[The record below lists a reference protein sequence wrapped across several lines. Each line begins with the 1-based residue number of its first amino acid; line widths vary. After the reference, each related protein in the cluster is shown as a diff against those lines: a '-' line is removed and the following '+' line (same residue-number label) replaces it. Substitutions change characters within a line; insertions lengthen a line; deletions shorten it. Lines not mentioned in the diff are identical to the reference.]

1 MVNQM
6 LLLSNVFV
14 MGFDGFV
21 ELPWVDELLAGPID
35 PVEGKNVGE
44 EDNSSLQNRGWD
56 QNCQGET
63 GHLFRPISAQVA
75 SSDGQPPG
83 C

>member
-21 ELPWVDELLAGPID
+21 
-35 PVEGKNVGE
+35 
-44 EDNSSLQNRGWD
+44 
-56 QNCQGET
+56 NCQGVDEIIGWT
-63 GHLFRPISAQVA
+63 NRP
-75 SSDGQPPG
+75 G
-83 C
+83 

>member
-21 ELPWVDELLAGPID
+21 NYQGWMKLLVGPID
-35 PVEGKNVGE
+35 SAEGKNVGK
-44 EDNSSLQNRGWD
+44 
-56 QNCQGET
+56 
-63 GHLFRPISAQVA
+63 
-75 SSDGQPPG
+75 
-83 C
+83 